1 MESNR
6 DLKHL
11 SFVATS
17 SEKLSQAFVQNGLP
31 AVESVYKMAKTYVVP
46 SIVHPEINRLEETL
60 GATVPPLAAKASDAA
75 DRLLHYADQKVFIS
89 TESEI
94 RFGHQGLLLS
104 ILFLHDFYRWTTLST
119 QLTEALVPAR
129 RCTRPT

>member
-94 RFGHQGLLLS
+94 RFGHQGL
-104 ILFLHDFYRWTTLST
+104 
-119 QLTEALVPAR
+119 
-129 RCTRPT
+129 